1 MDLCELGTSVGV
13 CDAVGAALKNWTVS
27 KLATLSDLSSEEL
40 QSILERRAGRAV
52 SEEEI
57 SSFSALVAAADVW
70 ASSSRIS
77 HTGLQSLEWT
87 GAAER
92 PPCADWV
99 LGAFGETDHFVA
111 YLEARAAEPCG
122 RSVPGSCFKTL
133 LFMESAGELLAS
145 AKISAHPAV
154 RNCLEEL
161 SVELADNNLRG
172 KKQACQLLVSQV
184 CAMERVV
191 LLDAAPQ

>member
-1 MDLCELGTSVGV
+1 M
-13 CDAVGAALKNWTVS
+13 
-27 KLATLSDLSSEEL
+27 
-40 QSILERRAGRAV
+40 
-52 SEEEI
+52 
-57 SSFSALVAAADVW
+57 
-70 ASSSRIS
+70 
-77 HTGLQSLEWT
+77 
-87 GAAER
+87 
-92 PPCADWV
+92 
-99 LGAFGETDHFVA
+99 A

>member
-1 MDLCELGTSVGV
+1 MKRLGKGRRPLRKHVRTWSGI
-13 CDAVGAALKNWTVS
+13 
-27 KLATLSDLSSEEL
+27 SD
-40 QSILERRAGRAV
+40 
-52 SEEEI
+52 
-57 SSFSALVAAADVW
+57 
-70 ASSSRIS
+70 
-77 HTGLQSLEWT
+77 
-87 GAAER
+87 
-92 PPCADWV
+92 CV
-99 LGAFGETDHFVA
+99 LGAFGETWPLADHFVVH
-111 YLEARAAEPCG
+111 LEACAAEPCG
-122 RSVPGSCFKTL
+122 RSVPGSGFKTL

>member
-87 GAAER
+87 GVAIKLAHYHRFSPLLPCVASRSEEVPVKRQRVSGAAISWKPGEHAEEQGFACK
-92 PPCADWV
+92 PPRLESGPA
-99 LGAFGETDHFVA
+99 GSSA
-111 YLEARAAEPCG
+111 YP
-122 RSVPGSCFKTL
+122 S
-133 LFMESAGELLAS
+133 
-145 AKISAHPAV
+145 
-154 RNCLEEL
+154 
-161 SVELADNNLRG
+161 
-172 KKQACQLLVSQV
+172 
-184 CAMERVV
+184 
-191 LLDAAPQ
+191 